1 MHFGGAMFFTDY
13 SMSAMEL
20 ARALEERGFESVWAP
35 EHSHI
40 PLSRKTPFPGGGD
53 LPKAYYDAMDP
64 FVVLAAASQVTK
76 TIKLGTGVLLVQQ
89 RDAIQTAKL
98 VASIDQVSQGRFLF
112 GVGGG
117 WNQDKMENHGTV
129 YASRFKRMRESIEA
143 MKEIWTKP
151 EAEYHGEFVHF
162 DPMIARPKPVSKP
175 HPPIHVG
182 GVLKTTWKYGTGSRS
197 AWRSIHS
204 TLLGRRCNAA
214 IGAISQLP
222 ETWLSAVVAS
232 FRPLAG
238 GRSPHSHPSP
248 LAASLAGSGA
258 AAAGATPHRGASRHR
273 HLLHQRTDQSVGS
286 RDDGVDTCA
295 VLRRRSIAWPLKAL
309 LIPLPYASGNSR

>member
-53 LPKAYYDAMDP
+53 LPKQYYDAMDP
-64 FVVLAAASQVTK
+64 FVVLAAASQDHQ
-76 TIKLGTGVLLVQQ
+76 IRHRRAAGAAAR
-89 RDAIQTAKL
+89 RDPDAKL

-117 WNQDKMENHGTV
+117 WNQDEMENHGTV
-129 YASRFKRMRESIEA
+129 YSSRFKRMRESIEA
-143 MKEIWTKP
+143 MKEIWTKS

-162 DPMIARPKPVSKP
+162 DPMIARPKPVQKP

-182 GVLKTTWKYGTGSRS
+182 GAFPHGARRAIRYGDG
-197 AWRSIHS
+197 WI
-204 TLLGRRCNAA
+204 
-214 IGAISQLP
+214 P
-222 ETWLSAVVAS
+222 
-232 FRPLAG
+232 
-238 GRSPHSHPSP
+238 
-248 LAASLAGSGA
+248 
-258 AAAGATPHRGASRHR
+258 AAGRGDIAEVLPKFREMVREAGRDPASIEISLFGLGEDLDRVKR
-273 HLLHQRTDQSVGS
+273 FAEMGVARVVPMFPLEK
-286 RDDGVDTCA
+286 VDT
-295 VLRRRSIAWPLKAL
+295 VLPIVDRWTKIMRQVN
-309 LIPLPYASGNSR
+309 G

>member
-1 MHFGGAMFFTDY
+1 MRFGGAMFFTDY

-20 ARALEERGFESVWAP
+20 ASALEERGFESVWAP

-53 LPKAYYDAMDP
+53 LPKQYYDAMDP

-117 WNQDKMENHGTV
+117 WNQDEMENHGTV
-129 YASRFKRMRESIEA
+129 YATRFKRMRESIEA

-162 DPMIARPKPVSKP
+162 DPMIAQPKPVRKP
-175 HPPIHVG
+175 YPPIHVG
-182 GVLKTTWKYGTGSRS
+182 GAFPHGARRAIRYGDGWIPTAGRFDIAEVLPKFRDM
-197 AWRSIHS
+197 AREA
-204 TLLGRRCNAA
+204 GRDP
-214 IGAISQLP
+214 GAIEISLFGLGENLDRVKRLAEMGVSRVVPMFPPEKADTVLP
-222 ETWLSAVVAS
+222 L
-232 FRPLAG
+232 
-238 GRSPHSHPSP
+238 
-248 LAASLAGSGA
+248 
-258 AAAGATPHRGASRHR
+258 
-273 HLLHQRTDQSVGS
+273 
-286 RDDGVDTCA
+286 VDRWTNIMRQ
-295 VLRRRSIAWPLKAL
+295 VN
-309 LIPLPYASGNSR
+309 G